1 MEEEEEQSKKKKKK
15 KKKKKVEEEEEEGG
29 GAEEEEPTD
38 FGPIIVFCILLQ
50 RPLVPARV
58 HYLLF
63 IANDL

>member
-1 MEEEEEQSKKKKKK
+1 MRRKEEEQKKKKI
-15 KKKKKVEEEEEEGG
+15 KKKKVEEGGG
-29 GAEEEEPTD
+29 GAEEEEEPTD
-38 FGPIIVFCILLQ
+38 FGPIIMFCILLQ